1 MAQHQYSVIR
11 KAGLVSA
18 LTLLSR
24 ILGVFRDA
32 ACAAF
37 FGAGLVWDAFS
48 FAFRIPN
55 MFRRLFGEGALSAA
69 FVPALIESLERDPQ
83 KRSEALAARV
93 TGALIAVLLALILL
107 GELVVCFLLIVLRPS
122 LQWHLALTLT
132 ALLLPYALLI
142 CLTALAGAML
152 ESQGHFAAPALAPV
166 ILNLFWLA
174 AVVAIAPA
182 ICPDPRRRVIIVAAV
197 ILIAG
202 LAQLSLQLLMLR
214 RKGFRWRPIFEP
226 LHSDVRQV
234 ARSMAPVAIGLAAF
248 QLNVLLDGV
257 IAISLA
263 GPKGAAL
270 HLPGLS
276 VAYPMRIGANSV
288 LYYGSRLMQLPLG
301 VVGLAFA
308 RAVFPT
314 LSAQA
319 ARGEWKGFS
328 ESVVRGLALMLF
340 IGIPAGAGLIALRR
354 PVIELIFQRGQFT
367 PAMAARTARVLACY
381 STAIWA
387 YCALHVL
394 TRAFYSLKKPAVPAR
409 IAAAAVALNLALNLS
424 LVWFLQESGLA
435 IATAVCASLQV
446 IALCLLLH
454 RAAPLSGLASLPVT
468 VVKTLASTALMVAA
482 ARGCLLLFAAQQP
495 GLPLKLARATG
506 PALAGAVAFFGAA
519 WLLKSRELH
528 ILTGAFMKKNRKTP
542 PK

>member
-1 MAQHQYSVIR
+1 MCAETAAPSSRTPDRAEAWALVPAYNASRTVSR
-11 KAGLVSA
+11 LVSA
-18 LTLLSR
+18 LR
-24 ILGVFRDA
+24 
-32 ACAAF
+32 
-37 FGAGLVWDAFS
+37 
-48 FAFRIPN
+48 
-55 MFRRLFGEGALSAA
+55 GE
-69 FVPALIESLERDPQ
+69 
-83 KRSEALAARV
+83 
-93 TGALIAVLLALILL
+93 
-107 GELVVCFLLIVLRPS
+107 
-122 LQWHLALTLT
+122 
-132 ALLLPYALLI
+132 
-142 CLTALAGAML
+142 
-152 ESQGHFAAPALAPV
+152 
-166 ILNLFWLA
+166 
-174 AVVAIAPA
+174 
-182 ICPDPRRRVIIVAAV
+182 
-197 ILIAG
+197 
-202 LAQLSLQLLMLR
+202 
-214 RKGFRWRPIFEP
+214 
-226 LHSDVRQV
+226 
-234 ARSMAPVAIGLAAF
+234 
-248 QLNVLLDGV
+248 
-257 IAISLA
+257 
-263 GPKGAAL
+263 
-270 HLPGLS
+270 GLS
-276 VAYPMRIGANSV
+276 VLV
-288 LYYGSRLMQLPLG
+288 VDDGSTDETPEVARRCGIRLIRQPNAG
-301 VVGLAFA
+301 PAVA
-308 RAVFPT
+308 RNRG
-314 LSAQA
+314 AQA

-542 PK
+542 PE